1 MNILVSNDD
10 GIQAEGIA
18 KLTEALSMAGHAVYV
33 IAPNGQRSASSH
45 ALSIGKD
52 ILLRQ
57 VEGYPF
63 AKEAYMVDG
72 TPADCVKM
80 GVGFLEKKGICTDMV
95 YTGINHGGNLGTDTM
110 YSGTVSAAA
119 EGAFLGIPAVAVSV
133 DSHTPQHFETAC
145 KAAVCVLQEAYRTG
159 GRQSVVS
166 INAPDLPECEI
177 KGMRAAKLGNVKYDE
192 WFFEA
197 ERTED
202 SVTYHYAGT
211 AVEDESWEDDMDT
224 KLIRDG
230 WVTVSMVK
238 YDLNDYDGLEM
249 IKNWEAIK

>member
-18 KLTEALSMAGHAVYV
+18 KLTEALSLAGHDVYV

-45 ALSIGKD
+45 ALSIGRD
-52 ILLRQ
+52 ILMQ
-57 VEGYPF
+57 KVEGYPF

-80 GVGFLEKKGICTDMV
+80 GAGFLEKKGIRVDMV

-133 DSHTPQHFETAC
+133 NSHTPQHFEAAC
-145 KAAVCVLQEAYRTG
+145 GAAVRVLPEACRTG

-166 INAPDLPECEI
+166 INAPDLPEAEI
-177 KGMRAAKLGNVKYDE
+177 RGIRPAKLGNVKYDE

-202 SVTYHYAGT
+202 SVTYHYSGT
-211 AVEDESWEDDMDT
+211 AVEDETWTEEMDT

-230 WVTVSMVK
+230 WITISMVR
-238 YDLNDYDGLEM
+238 YDLNDYEGLEQ
-249 IKNWEAIK
+249 IKKWEVVQ